1 MGRGCSHEHLAA
13 RGRTTSRIG
22 QFDVGPRPA
31 ADKNGSGG
39 SRAWETSCTAT
50 VVPAQ
55 ESEDGVSVRASGSD
69 GSCRWRRECL
79 AAKSSAGVALSPE
92 SGRVSR
98 WALPSP
104 RGVRCRQVEW
114 SRSPTGDGNDPVL
127 CHCSTQLGRIG
138 EIGSTEP
145 WLHHG
150 TGRLGRSREHRRA
163 RVHRVRRGR
172 PSRTPDRARG
182 RPDSKAPPL
191 RGEAAM
197 ASLFSFWPHVLR
209 HHGHVVAG
217 TGNDTRTA
225 VPLTRS

>member
-1 MGRGCSHEHLAA
+1 M
-13 RGRTTSRIG
+13 TSRM
-22 QFDVGPRPA
+22 
-31 ADKNGSGG
+31 
-39 SRAWETSCTAT
+39 
-50 VVPAQ
+50 
-55 ESEDGVSVRASGSD
+55 
-69 GSCRWRRECL
+69 L
-79 AAKSSAGVALSPE
+79 AAKPSAGVALPPE
-92 SGRVSR
+92 QGRVSR

-127 CHCSTQLGRIG
+127 YHCSTQLGRIG

-145 WLHHG
+145 WLDHG
-150 TGRLGRSREHRRA
+150 TGRLGRSREYRRA

-197 ASLFSFWPHVLR
+197 ASLFLFLAARSPSSRSCSRGHRQR
-209 HHGHVVAG
+209 HPDGRPP
-217 TGNDTRTA
+217 NL
-225 VPLTRS
+225 PRS